1 MEQLQHAN
9 NTELIATITDKL
21 ATEALPKHYGS
32 LTNIAVP
39 CPGGVML
46 ETNSLNPTK
55 PEAPARQLKIEAAG
69 DFWRGLII
77 PKIRLAGQWLERAGF
92 SPGSHVHVTC
102 LAPGV
107 IELRSREALT
117 TDNPKPLAQEYS
129 DDPF

>member
-1 MEQLQHAN
+1 MEQLQHPN
-9 NTELIATITDKL
+9 NIELITTITDKL
-21 ATEALPKHYGS
+21 ATEALPKPYGS

-39 CPGGVML
+39 CPGGLIL
-46 ETNSLNPTK
+46 ETNGLNPTK

-117 TDNPKPLAQEYS
+117 TDNPKPLAQADS